1 MSAYTVLNVI
11 SLICLIVAMVL
22 MALGNMK
29 VGKAVKNG
37 KILRL
42 VAAGLFAVGILL
54 LPVAS
59 LAGHAET
66 FIETHHSKLE
76 DEEEAPCPPGCG
88 NCG

>member
-29 VGKAVKNG
+29 VGKSVKNG
-37 KILRL
+37 KMLRL

-59 LAGHAET
+59 LSGQAET

-76 DEEEAPCPPGCG
+76 DEEEVPCG
-88 NCG
+88 NCC